1 MQSYEFLLILAVI
14 LLSTKVFGL
23 ISERVHMPQVVGAL
37 LAGVV
42 LGPSVLGLV
51 EETDFLLK
59 TSEIGVILLM
69 FMAGLDTDLEELK
82 KTGLASFVI
91 ALIGVVVPLIAGTGL
106 YLVFFPDMGEPLHML
121 KALFIGVVLTATSV
135 SITVET
141 LREMG
146 RLKGK
151 VGTAILGA
159 AIIDDIMGIIVLTLV
174 SAMTDPTVQPIAVLG
189 RIVAFFI
196 LVVIVG
202 FVMYRLFRAITG
214 IIVLTLVSAMTDPTV
229 QPIAVLGRIVA
240 FFILVVIVGF
250 VMYRLFRAITNE
262 WSNHRRIAIYALSF
276 CLILSFVAEHYFGIA
291 DITVGF
297 VMYRLFRA
305 ITNEWSNHRRIAIY
319 ALSFCLILSFV
330 AEHYFGIADIT
341 GAYFA
346 GLILCNLLEAREYIN
361 KKVNILAY
369 MFFSPVFLASMGIK
383 TELDGM
389 TGSLLIFSFALLAVA
404 IITKIVGCGLGA
416 KLMGFNWSDSLSIG
430 LGMVSRGEVALIV
443 AQKGAQ
449 VGLIDSLLFPPIV
462 LVVIVTT
469 LITPI
474 LLKLFMK
481 SPGEGTPPSIRHD
494 FI

>member
-37 LAGVV
+37 VAGVV

-51 EETDFLLK
+51 EETDFLMK
-59 TSEIGVILLM
+59 TSEIGVIFLM

-91 ALIGVVVPLIAGTGL
+91 ALIGVLVPLAAGTGL
-106 YLVFFPDMGEPLHML
+106 YLAFFPDNGEPLHML

-174 SAMTDPTVQPIAVLG
+174 SAMTDPTVKPIAVLG
-189 RIVAFFI
+189 RILAFFV
-196 LVVIVG
+196 LLVIVG
-202 FVMYRLFRAITG
+202 YI
-214 IIVLTLVSAMTDPTV
+214 
-229 QPIAVLGRIVA
+229 
-240 FFILVVIVGF
+240 
-250 VMYRLFRAITNE
+250 MYRLFRAITNE
-262 WSNHRRIAIYALSF
+262 WSNHRRIAIYAL
-276 CLILSFVAEHYFGIA
+276 A
-291 DITVGF
+291 
-297 VMYRLFRA
+297 
-305 ITNEWSNHRRIAIY
+305 
-319 ALSFCLILSFV
+319 FCLILSFV

-346 GLILCNLLEAREYIN
+346 GLILCNIMEAREYIN
-361 KKVNILAY
+361 KKVNIMAY
-369 MFFSPVFLASMGIK
+369 MFFSPVFFASMGIK

-389 TGSLLIFSFALLAVA
+389 TTSLLIFSIALLVIA
-404 IITKIVGCGLGA
+404 ILTKIIGCGLGA
-416 KLMGFNWSDSLSIG
+416 KLMGFNWSDSLSVG

-449 VGLIDSLLFPPIV
+449 SGLVDSSLFPPIV

-481 SPGEGTPPSIRHD
+481 SPEGPDLELRHD
-494 FI
+494 HI

>member
-1 MQSYEFLLILAVI
+1 MQSYEFLLIIAVI

-51 EETDFLLK
+51 QETDFLLK
-59 TSEIGVILLM
+59 TSEIGVIILM

-91 ALIGVVVPLIAGTGL
+91 ALIGVAVPLAAGTVL
-106 YLVFFPDMGEPLHML
+106 YLGFFPDAGDPLHML

-146 RLKGK
+146 KLKGK

-159 AIIDDIMGIIVLTLV
+159 AIIDDIMGIVVLTLV
-174 SAMTDPTVQPIAVLG
+174 SGMTDPSVNLLSVIA
-189 RIVAFFI
+189 RIAAFFVV
-196 LVVIVG
+196 LVVVG
-202 FVMYRLFRAITG
+202 LVMYRLFRAIT
-214 IIVLTLVSAMTDPTV
+214 
-229 QPIAVLGRIVA
+229 R
-240 FFILVVIVGF
+240 
-250 VMYRLFRAITNE
+250 E
-262 WSNHRRIAIYALSF
+262 WSNHRRVAIYALSF
-276 CLILSFVAEHYFGIA
+276 CLIMA
-291 DITVGF
+291 
-297 VMYRLFRA
+297 
-305 ITNEWSNHRRIAIY
+305 
-319 ALSFCLILSFV
+319 FV

-346 GLILCNLLEAREYIN
+346 GLILCNLMEAREYIN
-361 KKVNILAY
+361 KKMNIVSY
-369 MFFSPVFLASMGIK
+369 MIFSPIFFASIGIK
-383 TELDGM
+383 TELHGM
-389 TGSLLIFSFALLAVA
+389 TASLLIFSAALLVVA
-404 IITKIVGCGLGA
+404 ILTKIIGCGLGA
-416 KLMGFNWSDSLSIG
+416 RLMKFNWTDSLSIG

-449 VGLIDSLLFPPIV
+449 AGLVDSHLFPPIV
-462 LVVIVTT
+462 LMVIVTT

-481 SPGEGTPPSIRHD
+481 DPEGPEPAIRHD
-494 FI
+494 HI

>member
-37 LAGVV
+37 IAGVV

-51 EETDFLLK
+51 EETDFLMK

-69 FMAGLDTDLEELK
+69 FMAGLDTDLDELK

-91 ALIGVVVPLIAGTGL
+91 ALIGVLVPLAAGTGL
-106 YLVFFPDMGEPLHML
+106 YLVFFPDTSEPLHML

-174 SAMTDPTVQPIAVLG
+174 SAMTDPTVKPIAVLG
-189 RIVAFFI
+189 RILAFFV
-196 LVVIVG
+196 LLVIVG
-202 FVMYRLFRAITG
+202 YI
-214 IIVLTLVSAMTDPTV
+214 
-229 QPIAVLGRIVA
+229 
-240 FFILVVIVGF
+240 
-250 VMYRLFRAITNE
+250 MYRLFRAITNE
-262 WSNHRRIAIYALSF
+262 WSNHRRIAIYAL
-276 CLILSFVAEHYFGIA
+276 A
-291 DITVGF
+291 
-297 VMYRLFRA
+297 
-305 ITNEWSNHRRIAIY
+305 
-319 ALSFCLILSFV
+319 FCLILSFV

-346 GLILCNLLEAREYIN
+346 GLILCNIMEAREYIN
-361 KKVNILAY
+361 KKVNIMAY
-369 MFFSPVFLASMGIK
+369 MFFSPVFFASMGIK

-389 TGSLLIFSFALLAVA
+389 TTSLLVFSLALLVIA
-404 IITKIVGCGLGA
+404 ILTKIIGCGLGA
-416 KLMGFNWSDSLSIG
+416 RMMGFNWSDSLSVG

-449 VGLIDSLLFPPIV
+449 SGLVDSSLFPPIV

-481 SPGEGTPPSIRHD
+481 SPEGPDLELRHD
-494 FI
+494 HI

>member
-202 FVMYRLFRAITG
+202 FVMYRLFRAIT
-214 IIVLTLVSAMTDPTV
+214 
-229 QPIAVLGRIVA
+229 
-240 FFILVVIVGF
+240 
-250 VMYRLFRAITNE
+250 
-262 WSNHRRIAIYALSF
+262 
-276 CLILSFVAEHYFGIA
+276 
-291 DITVGF
+291 
-297 VMYRLFRA
+297 
-305 ITNEWSNHRRIAIY
+305 NEWSNHRRIAIY

-369 MFFSPVFLASMGIK
+369 MFFSPVFFASMGIK

-430 LGMVSRGEVALIV
+430 LGMVSRGEVAMIV

>member
-1 MQSYEFLLILAVI
+1 
-14 LLSTKVFGL
+14 
-23 ISERVHMPQVVGAL
+23 
-37 LAGVV
+37 
-42 LGPSVLGLV
+42 
-51 EETDFLLK
+51 
-59 TSEIGVILLM
+59 
-69 FMAGLDTDLEELK
+69 MAGLDTDLEELK

-91 ALIGVVVPLIAGTGL
+91 ALIGVVVPLIVGTGL

-202 FVMYRLFRAITG
+202 FVMYRLFRAIT
-214 IIVLTLVSAMTDPTV
+214 
-229 QPIAVLGRIVA
+229 
-240 FFILVVIVGF
+240 
-250 VMYRLFRAITNE
+250 
-262 WSNHRRIAIYALSF
+262 
-276 CLILSFVAEHYFGIA
+276 
-291 DITVGF
+291 
-297 VMYRLFRA
+297 
-305 ITNEWSNHRRIAIY
+305 NEWSNHRRIAIY

-369 MFFSPVFLASMGIK
+369 MFFSPVFFASMGIK

-462 LVVIVTT
+462 FVVIVTT

>member
-91 ALIGVVVPLIAGTGL
+91 ALIGVVVPLIVGTGL

-202 FVMYRLFRAITG
+202 FVMYRLFRAIT
-214 IIVLTLVSAMTDPTV
+214 
-229 QPIAVLGRIVA
+229 
-240 FFILVVIVGF
+240 
-250 VMYRLFRAITNE
+250 
-262 WSNHRRIAIYALSF
+262 
-276 CLILSFVAEHYFGIA
+276 
-291 DITVGF
+291 
-297 VMYRLFRA
+297 
-305 ITNEWSNHRRIAIY
+305 NEWSNHRRIAIY

-369 MFFSPVFLASMGIK
+369 MFFSPVFFASMGIK

-462 LVVIVTT
+462 FVVIVTT

>member
-1 MQSYEFLLILAVI
+1 MQSYEFLLIIAVI

-59 TSEIGVILLM
+59 TSEIGVIILM

-91 ALIGVVVPLIAGTGL
+91 ALIGVLVPLGAGTLL
-106 YLVFFPDMGEPLHML
+106 YLGFFPDASEPLHML
-121 KALFIGVVLTATSV
+121 RALFVGVVLTATSV

-174 SAMTDPTVQPIAVLG
+174 SAMTDPTVNPGLVLL
-189 RIVAFFI
+189 RIVAFFAL
-196 LVVIVG
+196 LVVVG
-202 FVMYRLFRAITG
+202 FIMHRLFRMIT
-214 IIVLTLVSAMTDPTV
+214 D
-229 QPIAVLGRIVA
+229 
-240 FFILVVIVGF
+240 
-250 VMYRLFRAITNE
+250 E
-262 WSNHRRIAIYALSF
+262 WSNHRRIAIYAF
-276 CLILSFVAEHYFGIA
+276 A
-291 DITVGF
+291 
-297 VMYRLFRA
+297 
-305 ITNEWSNHRRIAIY
+305 
-319 ALSFCLILSFV
+319 FCLILSFV

-346 GLILCNLLEAREYIN
+346 GLILCNIMEAREYIN
-361 KKVNILAY
+361 KKMNILGY
-369 MFFSPVFLASMGIK
+369 MIFAPVFFASMGIK

-389 TGSLLIFSFALLAVA
+389 TASLLVFSVCLLLVA
-404 IITKIVGCGLGA
+404 ILTKIVGCGLGA
-416 KLMGFNWSDSLSIG
+416 KLMGFSWSDSLSVG

-449 VGLIDSLLFPPIV
+449 SGLVDSTLFPPIV
-462 LVVIVTT
+462 LMVIVTT

-481 SPGEGTPPSIRHD
+481 TPPDAPAPTIRHD
-494 FI
+494 HI

>member
-189 RIVAFFI
+189 RIAAFFI
-196 LVVIVG
+196 LVVI
-202 FVMYRLFRAITG
+202 
-214 IIVLTLVSAMTDPTV
+214 
-229 QPIAVLGRIVA
+229 
-240 FFILVVIVGF
+240 
-250 VMYRLFRAITNE
+250 
-262 WSNHRRIAIYALSF
+262 
-276 CLILSFVAEHYFGIA
+276 
-291 DITVGF
+291 VGF

-369 MFFSPVFLASMGIK
+369 MFFSPVFFASMGIK

-449 VGLIDSLLFPPIV
+449 VGLIDSSLFPPIV

>member
-106 YLVFFPDMGEPLHML
+106 YLVFFPDAGEPLHML

-196 LVVIVG
+196 LV
-202 FVMYRLFRAITG
+202 
-214 IIVLTLVSAMTDPTV
+214 II
-229 QPIAVLGRIVA
+229 
-240 FFILVVIVGF
+240 
-250 VMYRLFRAITNE
+250 
-262 WSNHRRIAIYALSF
+262 
-276 CLILSFVAEHYFGIA
+276 
-291 DITVGF
+291 VGF

-369 MFFSPVFLASMGIK
+369 MFFSPVFFASMGIK

-449 VGLIDSLLFPPIV
+449 VGLIDSSLFPPIV

>member
-106 YLVFFPDMGEPLHML
+106 YLVFFPDVGEPLHML

-202 FVMYRLFRAITG
+202 FVMYRLFRAIT
-214 IIVLTLVSAMTDPTV
+214 
-229 QPIAVLGRIVA
+229 
-240 FFILVVIVGF
+240 
-250 VMYRLFRAITNE
+250 
-262 WSNHRRIAIYALSF
+262 
-276 CLILSFVAEHYFGIA
+276 
-291 DITVGF
+291 
-297 VMYRLFRA
+297 
-305 ITNEWSNHRRIAIY
+305 NEWSNHRRIAIY

-369 MFFSPVFLASMGIK
+369 MFFSPVFFASMGIK

-404 IITKIVGCGLGA
+404 IITKIIGCGLGA

-449 VGLIDSLLFPPIV
+449 VGLIDSSLFPPIV

>member
-106 YLVFFPDMGEPLHML
+106 YLVFFPDAGEPLHML

-202 FVMYRLFRAITG
+202 FVMYRLFRAIT
-214 IIVLTLVSAMTDPTV
+214 
-229 QPIAVLGRIVA
+229 
-240 FFILVVIVGF
+240 
-250 VMYRLFRAITNE
+250 
-262 WSNHRRIAIYALSF
+262 
-276 CLILSFVAEHYFGIA
+276 
-291 DITVGF
+291 
-297 VMYRLFRA
+297 
-305 ITNEWSNHRRIAIY
+305 NEWSNHRRIAIY

-341 GAYFA
+341 GAYF
-346 GLILCNLLEAREYIN
+346 CR
-361 KKVNILAY
+361 
-369 MFFSPVFLASMGIK
+369 
-383 TELDGM
+383 
-389 TGSLLIFSFALLAVA
+389 
-404 IITKIVGCGLGA
+404 
-416 KLMGFNWSDSLSIG
+416 SDS
-430 LGMVSRGEVALIV
+430 VQPA
-443 AQKGAQ
+443 
-449 VGLIDSLLFPPIV
+449 
-462 LVVIVTT
+462 
-469 LITPI
+469 
-474 LLKLFMK
+474 
-481 SPGEGTPPSIRHD
+481 
-494 FI
+494 

>member
-202 FVMYRLFRAITG
+202 FVMYRLFRAIT
-214 IIVLTLVSAMTDPTV
+214 
-229 QPIAVLGRIVA
+229 
-240 FFILVVIVGF
+240 
-250 VMYRLFRAITNE
+250 
-262 WSNHRRIAIYALSF
+262 
-276 CLILSFVAEHYFGIA
+276 
-291 DITVGF
+291 
-297 VMYRLFRA
+297 
-305 ITNEWSNHRRIAIY
+305 NEWSNHRRIAIY

-369 MFFSPVFLASMGIK
+369 MFFSPVFFASMGIK

>member
-106 YLVFFPDMGEPLHML
+106 YLVFFPDVGEPLHML

-202 FVMYRLFRAITG
+202 FVMYRLFRAIT
-214 IIVLTLVSAMTDPTV
+214 
-229 QPIAVLGRIVA
+229 
-240 FFILVVIVGF
+240 
-250 VMYRLFRAITNE
+250 
-262 WSNHRRIAIYALSF
+262 
-276 CLILSFVAEHYFGIA
+276 
-291 DITVGF
+291 
-297 VMYRLFRA
+297 
-305 ITNEWSNHRRIAIY
+305 NEWSNHRRIAIY

-369 MFFSPVFLASMGIK
+369 MFFSPVFFASMGIK

-389 TGSLLIFSFALLAVA
+389 TGSLLIFSFALLAIA

-449 VGLIDSLLFPPIV
+449 VGLIDSSLFPPIV

-481 SPGEGTPPSIRHD
+481 SSGEGTPPSIRHD

>member
-1 MQSYEFLLILAVI
+1 MQSYEFLLIIAVI

-59 TSEIGVILLM
+59 TSEIGVIILM

-91 ALIGVVVPLIAGTGL
+91 ALIGVLVPLGAGTLL
-106 YLVFFPDMGEPLHML
+106 YLGFFPDASEPLHL
-121 KALFIGVVLTATSV
+121 LRALFVGVVLTATSV

-174 SAMTDPTVQPIAVLG
+174 SAMTDPTVNPGLVLL
-189 RIVAFFI
+189 RIVAFFAL
-196 LVVIVG
+196 LVVVG
-202 FVMYRLFRAITG
+202 FIMHRLFRMIT
-214 IIVLTLVSAMTDPTV
+214 D
-229 QPIAVLGRIVA
+229 
-240 FFILVVIVGF
+240 
-250 VMYRLFRAITNE
+250 E
-262 WSNHRRIAIYALSF
+262 WSNHRRIAIYAF
-276 CLILSFVAEHYFGIA
+276 A
-291 DITVGF
+291 
-297 VMYRLFRA
+297 
-305 ITNEWSNHRRIAIY
+305 
-319 ALSFCLILSFV
+319 FCLILSFV

-346 GLILCNLLEAREYIN
+346 GLILCNIMEAREYIT
-361 KKVNILAY
+361 KKMNILGY
-369 MFFSPVFLASMGIK
+369 MIFAPVFFASMGIK

-389 TGSLLIFSFALLAVA
+389 TASLLVFSVCLLLVA
-404 IITKIVGCGLGA
+404 ILTKIVGCGLGA
-416 KLMGFNWSDSLSIG
+416 KLMGFSWSDSLSVG

-449 VGLIDSLLFPPIV
+449 SGLVDSTLFPPIV
-462 LVVIVTT
+462 LMVIVTT

-481 SPGEGTPPSIRHD
+481 TPPDAPAPTIRHD
-494 FI
+494 HI

>member
-1 MQSYEFLLILAVI
+1 MQSYEFLIILAVI

-106 YLVFFPDMGEPLHML
+106 YLVFFPDTGEPLHML

-202 FVMYRLFRAITG
+202 FVMYRLFRAIT
-214 IIVLTLVSAMTDPTV
+214 
-229 QPIAVLGRIVA
+229 
-240 FFILVVIVGF
+240 
-250 VMYRLFRAITNE
+250 
-262 WSNHRRIAIYALSF
+262 
-276 CLILSFVAEHYFGIA
+276 
-291 DITVGF
+291 
-297 VMYRLFRA
+297 
-305 ITNEWSNHRRIAIY
+305 NEWSNHRRIAIY

-369 MFFSPVFLASMGIK
+369 MFFSPVFFASMGIK

-404 IITKIVGCGLGA
+404 IITKIIGCGLGA

-449 VGLIDSLLFPPIV
+449 VGLIDSSLFPPIV

>member
-37 LAGVV
+37 IAGVV

-106 YLVFFPDMGEPLHML
+106 YLAFFPDMGEPLHML

-202 FVMYRLFRAITG
+202 FVMYRLFRAIT
-214 IIVLTLVSAMTDPTV
+214 
-229 QPIAVLGRIVA
+229 
-240 FFILVVIVGF
+240 
-250 VMYRLFRAITNE
+250 
-262 WSNHRRIAIYALSF
+262 
-276 CLILSFVAEHYFGIA
+276 
-291 DITVGF
+291 
-297 VMYRLFRA
+297 
-305 ITNEWSNHRRIAIY
+305 NEWSNHRRIAIY

-369 MFFSPVFLASMGIK
+369 MFFSPVFFASMGIK

-449 VGLIDSLLFPPIV
+449 VGLIDSSLFPPIV

>member
-1 MQSYEFLLILAVI
+1 MDGRIARRCSAFYTNFSGIYSQKVLVPKNKKVYNNAILFRKGIGGIYNMQSYEFLLILAVI

-106 YLVFFPDMGEPLHML
+106 YLAFFPDMGEPLHML

-189 RIVAFFI
+189 RIAAFFI

-202 FVMYRLFRAITG
+202 FVMYRLFRT
-214 IIVLTLVSAMTDPTV
+214 
-229 QPIAVLGRIVA
+229 
-240 FFILVVIVGF
+240 
-250 VMYRLFRAITNE
+250 
-262 WSNHRRIAIYALSF
+262 
-276 CLILSFVAEHYFGIA
+276 
-291 DITVGF
+291 
-297 VMYRLFRA
+297 

-369 MFFSPVFLASMGIK
+369 MFFSPVFFASMGIK

-449 VGLIDSLLFPPIV
+449 VGLIDSSLFPPIV

>member
-106 YLVFFPDMGEPLHML
+106 YLVFFPDAGEPLHML
-121 KALFIGVVLTATSV
+121 KELFIGVVLTATSV

-202 FVMYRLFRAITG
+202 FVMYRLFRAIT
-214 IIVLTLVSAMTDPTV
+214 
-229 QPIAVLGRIVA
+229 
-240 FFILVVIVGF
+240 
-250 VMYRLFRAITNE
+250 
-262 WSNHRRIAIYALSF
+262 
-276 CLILSFVAEHYFGIA
+276 
-291 DITVGF
+291 
-297 VMYRLFRA
+297 
-305 ITNEWSNHRRIAIY
+305 NEWSNHRRIAIY

-369 MFFSPVFLASMGIK
+369 MFFSPVFFASMGIK

-404 IITKIVGCGLGA
+404 IITKIIGCGLGA

-449 VGLIDSLLFPPIV
+449 VGLIDSSLFPPIV

>member
-159 AIIDDIMGIIVLTLV
+159 AVIDDIMGIIVLTLV

-189 RIVAFFI
+189 RIAAFFI
-196 LVVIVG
+196 LVVI
-202 FVMYRLFRAITG
+202 
-214 IIVLTLVSAMTDPTV
+214 
-229 QPIAVLGRIVA
+229 
-240 FFILVVIVGF
+240 
-250 VMYRLFRAITNE
+250 
-262 WSNHRRIAIYALSF
+262 
-276 CLILSFVAEHYFGIA
+276 
-291 DITVGF
+291 VGF

-369 MFFSPVFLASMGIK
+369 MFFSPVFFASMGIK

>member
-202 FVMYRLFRAITG
+202 FVMYRLFRAIT
-214 IIVLTLVSAMTDPTV
+214 
-229 QPIAVLGRIVA
+229 
-240 FFILVVIVGF
+240 
-250 VMYRLFRAITNE
+250 
-262 WSNHRRIAIYALSF
+262 
-276 CLILSFVAEHYFGIA
+276 
-291 DITVGF
+291 
-297 VMYRLFRA
+297 
-305 ITNEWSNHRRIAIY
+305 NEWSNHRRIAIY

-369 MFFSPVFLASMGIK
+369 MFFSPVFFASMGIK

-389 TGSLLIFSFALLAVA
+389 TGSLLIFSFALLAIA
-404 IITKIVGCGLGA
+404 IITKIIGCGLGA

-449 VGLIDSLLFPPIV
+449 VGLIDSSLFPPIV

>member
-1 MQSYEFLLILAVI
+1 
-14 LLSTKVFGL
+14 
-23 ISERVHMPQVVGAL
+23 
-37 LAGVV
+37 
-42 LGPSVLGLV
+42 
-51 EETDFLLK
+51 
-59 TSEIGVILLM
+59 
-69 FMAGLDTDLEELK
+69 
-82 KTGLASFVI
+82 
-91 ALIGVVVPLIAGTGL
+91 
-106 YLVFFPDMGEPLHML
+106 MGEPLHML

-189 RIVAFFI
+189 RIAAFFI
-196 LVVIVG
+196 LVVI
-202 FVMYRLFRAITG
+202 
-214 IIVLTLVSAMTDPTV
+214 
-229 QPIAVLGRIVA
+229 
-240 FFILVVIVGF
+240 
-250 VMYRLFRAITNE
+250 
-262 WSNHRRIAIYALSF
+262 
-276 CLILSFVAEHYFGIA
+276 
-291 DITVGF
+291 VGF

-369 MFFSPVFLASMGIK
+369 MFFSPVFFASMGIK

-389 TGSLLIFSFALLAVA
+389 TSSLLIFSFALLAVA